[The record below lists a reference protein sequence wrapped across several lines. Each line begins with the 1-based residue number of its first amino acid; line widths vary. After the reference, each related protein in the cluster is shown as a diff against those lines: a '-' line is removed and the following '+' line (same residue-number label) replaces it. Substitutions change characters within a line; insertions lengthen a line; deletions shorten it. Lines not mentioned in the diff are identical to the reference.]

1 MRYQFDPFAPS
12 GLAILEEP
20 TTIIRQQGSRGA
32 VLSGKDG
39 KIQSI
44 VAGTNVTVNS
54 TDPNNPIVSAT
65 GGSGSG
71 NVRSIN
77 VISTNTTAGAA
88 ATTDYVYIVSG
99 TTTLTL
105 PTAVSN
111 TNSYGIKNS
120 GTAIITVAT
129 TSAQTI
135 DGNANITLT
144 QNQFITVYSDNSNWI
159 IGA

>member
-1 MRYQFDPFAPS
+1 MRFQLDPFAPG
-12 GLAILEEP
+12 GLAIVEEP
-20 TTIIRQQGSRGA
+20 TTIIRQQGGRGA
-32 VLSGKDG
+32 VLAGKDG
-39 KIQSI
+39 KIQSV
-44 VAGTNVTVNS
+44 VAGSNITVNNA
-54 TDPNNPIVSAT
+54 DPNNPIISST

-71 NVRSIN
+71 ITR
-77 VISTNTTAGAA
+77 VISVISSNTAA
-88 ATTDYVYIVSG
+88 ASASTTDYVYIVSG

-135 DGNANITLT
+135 DGNANIMLT
-144 QNQFITVYSDNSNWI
+144 QNQFITVYSDNTNWI